1 MLGVWAPDVSDLSI
15 VGYPL
20 ELLQDR
26 SPFGATIRMRWMSPV
41 DFPQALAPISGYS
54 SDESQLGDN
63 ANEDELDAPVN
74 VRRVDVMI
82 RVPRMSLV
90 VRMYNPANRSKPEQV
105 LPNVDEGA
113 GVGCS
118 GAGPGGRI
126 LRPPSSPTANVSYPK
141 VNWVPRGNFMSKVQ
155 GAMVFLNGA

>member
-54 SDESQLGDN
+54 SDESQLGDD
-63 ANEDELDAPVN
+63 ANEDELNAPVN
-74 VRRVDVMI
+74 VRKVDVMI
-82 RVPRMSLV
+82 RVP
-90 VRMYNPANRSKPEQV
+90 
-105 LPNVDEGA
+105 
-113 GVGCS
+113 
-118 GAGPGGRI
+118 
-126 LRPPSSPTANVSYPK
+126 
-141 VNWVPRGNFMSKVQ
+141 
-155 GAMVFLNGA
+155 